1 MNVWTCPPVPSISEV
16 SVCVMELT
24 GSPARRPEYRIAGY
38 IVASDTLYPM
48 AMLPARS
55 TAALGMKRFL
65 ESGLY
70 VDAWRALPIVPPVT
84 GTWYQRTVAWLELLP
99 ATVWL
104 SHSDSTPPMFVYW
117 FCIIAR

>member
-1 MNVWTCPPVPSISEV
+1 
-16 SVCVMELT
+16 
-24 GSPARRPEYRIAGY
+24 
-38 IVASDTLYPM
+38 M

-84 GTWYQRTVAWLELLP
+84 GTWYQRTAAWLELAP
-99 ATVWL
+99 ATDQV
-104 SHSDSTPPMFVYW
+104 TAAY
-117 FCIIAR
+117 